1 MALNAQQKE
10 TKNLATALLEAD
22 GKDYDQALD
31 EFHQDIISK
40 NKDTIMKGLKALKKM
55 NKNDGKEERGKA
67 SETEKNIQHQQ

>member
-67 SETEKNIQHQQ
+67 SETEKTIQHQQ

>member
-1 MALNAQQKE
+1 MALNAQQKD

-40 NKDTIMKGLKALKKM
+40 HKDTIMKGLKALKKM
-55 NKNDGKEERGKA
+55 NKNDGKEDRGKA
-67 SETEKNIQHQQ
+67 SETEKTIQHQQ

>member
-40 NKDTIMKGLKALKKM
+40 NKDTIMKGLKALRKM

-67 SETEKNIQHQQ
+67 SETEKTIQHQQ